1 MIYKD
6 DKKMKRIDKLFAV
19 LDKENNKISIY
30 RYVTNEIAYILGVS
44 IRTAQRKLT
53 EKETIETDKYTIY
66 VTYNIDMGNRGGK
79 RERKRGSQ

>member
-6 DKKMKRIDKLFAV
+6 DKKMKRVDKLFAV
-19 LDKENNKISIY
+19 LNKETNKISVY

-66 VTYNIDMGNRGGK
+66 TVYNIDMGNRGGK
-79 RERKRGSQ
+79 REKFREW